1 VKWQSEP
8 LLLQLLLLWSPV
20 PSLLPQVPWIQIP
33 QHCCKAVKQTDSQKE
48 VEKQKIEEKNR
59 CVNRRGKNGREKR

>member
-1 VKWQSEP
+1 
-8 LLLQLLLLWSPV
+8 
-20 PSLLPQVPWIQIP
+20 
-33 QHCCKAVKQTDSQKE
+33 VKQTDSQKE